1 MPVDPLVTL
10 TQLATMEET
19 PRFGRAW
26 QRGVAAF
33 EDELAERLTE
43 RFAGAQL
50 PVSGPDG
57 GADFALVKGDGAV
70 LAVEVKTIRYGGGFS
85 NLLRNRMQELLATSV
100 TMRREFPVSGAL
112 LGIIGIV
119 SPPSSK
125 WREALSGSATN
136 PLDRLVDMTE
146 QVLLRDVD
154 GVGFDHVAIGLAA
167 DDGDWLVL
175 DPENGRRAVPA
186 FSAVMDEIAA
196 ASPGL
201 SDRRGDVPPRRRGS
215 GPTRILLVGD
225 EWSSS
230 HGGLSTVNREL
241 AVALAARRA
250 DVTVDV
256 PSASSDD
263 RDAASGVNVNLV
275 SPLRVPGLTPR
286 ELLCTRPVTVPA
298 DYYPDVI
305 IGHGRVL
312 GPHAEALRGQFY
324 PNAKRVHIVHTNAE
338 SLEAAKETP
347 GGPSRMLLSDDRREL
362 ETELAIT
369 ADLVV
374 GVGPL
379 LTGAIEHSMRGRGR
393 PIPKVI
399 ELTPGLRDWGEV
411 IDAEDPPQLNQV
423 LVLARAEDPV
433 SKGLD
438 IAALAVVRASTLLGT
453 SPSARPTLV
462 VRGVPAGAEADKV
475 KLYLES
481 VAQPAVRFALR
492 PYSDDES
499 SIRADLW
506 QSRVVL
512 MPSRHEGFGLAA
524 LEAIAAGVPV
534 LISEESGLAQL
545 LEREL
550 NEEVAEMIL
559 PTQGDASRVVAT
571 WGDALAERLKNPAT
585 AFRRANV
592 LRDRLSAII
601 SWDKAADA
609 LLEALGSPAAS

>member
-10 TQLATMEET
+10 TQLATMETT
-19 PRFGRAW
+19 PGTGRAW
-26 QRGVAAF
+26 QRSVAAF

-43 RFAGAQL
+43 RFEGVRL
-50 PVSGPDG
+50 PVGGPDG
-57 GADFALVKGDGAV
+57 GADIALVKGDGAV
-70 LAVEVKTIRYGGGFS
+70 LAVDVKAIQYGGGFS
-85 NLLRNRMQELLATSV
+85 KLLRNRMQELLATSV
-100 TMRREFPVSGAL
+100 TMRREFPFSGAL

-125 WREALSGSATN
+125 WSDAIEGSATT
-136 PLDRLVDMTE
+136 PLGRLVGMT
-146 QVLLRDVD
+146 QQILLRDSD

-167 DDGDWLVL
+167 EDGEWLVL
-175 DPENGRRAVPA
+175 DPENERRAVPA

-196 ASPGL
+196 ASSGL
-201 SDRRGDVPPRRRGS
+201 SERQGDLLPRRRRSGS
-215 GPTRILLVGD
+215 TRILLVGD

-241 AVALAARRA
+241 AVALAARGA

-256 PSASSDD
+256 PAASSDD

-275 SPLRVPGLTPR
+275 SPLPVPGLTPR

-298 DYYPDVI
+298 DYYPDVV

-324 PNAKRVHIVHTNAE
+324 PNAKRVHIVHTDAE

-347 GGPSRMLLSDDRREL
+347 GGPSRMSLSDDRREL

-393 PIPKVI
+393 PMPKVI

-411 IDAEDPPQLNQV
+411 IDPEDPPQRNQV

-438 IAALAVVRASTLLGT
+438 IAALAVVEASTLLGT
-453 SPSARPTLV
+453 SPSVRPTLV
-462 VRGVPAGAEADKV
+462 VRGVPAGEEADKV
-475 KLYLES
+475 KYYLVS
-481 VAQPAVRFALR
+481 CAV
-492 PYSDDES
+492 
-499 SIRADLW
+499 
-506 QSRVVL
+506 
-512 MPSRHEGFGLAA
+512 
-524 LEAIAAGVPV
+524 
-534 LISEESGLAQL
+534 
-545 LEREL
+545 
-550 NEEVAEMIL
+550 N
-559 PTQGDASRVVAT
+559 
-571 WGDALAERLKNPAT
+571 
-585 AFRRANV
+585 
-592 LRDRLSAII
+592 
-601 SWDKAADA
+601 
-609 LLEALGSPAAS
+609 